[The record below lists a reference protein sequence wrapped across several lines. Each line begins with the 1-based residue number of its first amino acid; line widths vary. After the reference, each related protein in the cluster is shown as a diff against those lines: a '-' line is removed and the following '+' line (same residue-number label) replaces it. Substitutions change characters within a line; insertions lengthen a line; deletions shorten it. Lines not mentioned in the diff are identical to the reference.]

1 MPPRTG
7 ISTGSW
13 SVPSAEATSAAE
25 RERPAPAA
33 GRPVPDEPSSRA
45 PGSGRVVRAPGML
58 AAAWLIAR
66 KDLTIEYRT
75 RSAFFAAVV
84 FALVSVVVFRFA
96 WDPTTVTALD
106 LAPGVL
112 WVIFTFSGLL
122 GLFRSFG
129 VELAD
134 GALDG
139 LLGAP
144 VSREAVFLG
153 KATANLLFVL
163 AVQLVAIPGVVLFY
177 NLSLGPAWLA
187 LAGIAILAAIGL
199 VTVGTLFSAMA
210 LNTRMAEL
218 LLPVLTLPFF
228 MPVVVPAAQ
237 ATVVLLGGRPAAEAL
252 PWLRVLLAFDLV
264 FVFACTAVFRYTVE
278 E

>member
-1 MPPRTG
+1 MRT
-7 ISTGSW
+7 STESW
-13 SVPSAEATSAAE
+13 PV
-25 RERPAPAA
+25 
-33 GRPVPDEPSSRA
+33 PVPDTASPPGTIRA
-45 PGSGRVVRAPGML
+45 AG
-58 AAAWLIAR
+58 LIAR
-66 KDLTIEYRT
+66 KDLAIEFRT
-75 RSAFFAAVV
+75 RSAFLAALA

-134 GALDG
+134 GAMDG

-144 VSREAVFLG
+144 VSREAIFLG
-153 KATANLLFVL
+153 KSAANLLFVL
-163 AVQLVAIPGVVLFY
+163 AVQLITVPAVVLFY
-177 NLSLGPAWLA
+177 NLSVGPAWLP
-187 LAGIAILAAIGL
+187 LAGVAILAAIGL
-199 VTVGTLFSAMA
+199 VAVGTLFSAMA
-210 LNTRMAEL
+210 VNTRMAEL

-228 MPVVVPAAQ
+228 VPVVVPAAQ
-237 ATVVLLGGRPAAEAL
+237 ATVVLLGGRPIAEAL
-252 PWLRVLLAFDLV
+252 PWLRILLAFDLV
-264 FVFACTAVFRYTVE
+264 FVFACTSVFRFTVE